1 MRYTITTTVLIA
13 IVALIGCTKD
23 EQPYASPETTVN
35 TFAAKMAEG
44 DYEGAMACYNEES
57 TISIGDD
64 ISGLTEDEIRNL
76 FLKSLE
82 GSAVPYTENKLENL
96 RMTAAII
103 TYDLGGVPHTHHLV
117 VEEGEWKINIA
128 GNAPLPA
135 GGFTSEGSGE

>member
-1 MRYTITTTVLIA
+1 MRYAIITAVLIA
-13 IVALIGCTKD
+13 ALALIGCTKE

-35 TFAAKMAEG
+35 TFAAKMAGG

-82 GSAVPYTENKLENL
+82 NSAGPYKESEPENV
-96 RMTAAII
+96 RITAAIV
-103 TYDLGGVPHTHHLV
+103 TYELDGDPHTHHLV

-135 GGFTSEGSGE
+135 GGFTPEGSSE